1 MAAALLGARGAGLP
15 GRPTRRWIDD
25 DEQLLILLVTT
36 WALQSGRIPPSR
48 PPDQLGAAEL
58 IAFWADERTATGN
71 PPAAAKE

>member
-1 MAAALLGARGAGLP
+1 MAAALLRARDANLS
-15 GRPTRRWIDD
+15 GRPPRHRFDD
-25 DEQLLILLVTT
+25 DEQLLILLVTI

-71 PPAAAKE
+71 PPAASKE